1 MAGLLIVA
9 LLVAGV
15 FWFGTSRILG
25 GDPEPT
31 VTPSAAEQVPP
42 TPIPPQRIEQVT
54 DEVQQ
59 SLEAAQERLNQA
71 QQQLEGQ

>member
-15 FWFGTSRILG
+15 FWFGASRILG
-25 GDPEPT
+25 GDPAPPT
-31 VTPSAAEQVPP
+31 SSPSAENVPS
-42 TPIPPQRIEQVT
+42 TPIPPQRIQQVT

-59 SLEAAQERLNQA
+59 SLDAAQERLRKA
-71 QQQLEGQ
+71 QQELEGQ